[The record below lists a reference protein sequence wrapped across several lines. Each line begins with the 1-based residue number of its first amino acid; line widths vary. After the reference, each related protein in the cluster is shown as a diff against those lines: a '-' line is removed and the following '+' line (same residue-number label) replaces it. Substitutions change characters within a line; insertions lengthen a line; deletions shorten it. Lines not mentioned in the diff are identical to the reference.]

1 MSMTTNTNDIPYHWH
16 QAETAL
22 LRKDWKTAEK
32 HYRAVLALDAG
43 HVQSLARLVSV
54 RLQLDDFGQAREFCL
69 AAAALPCTDG
79 KTLLM
84 VARQLAIFC
93 EKQRL
98 RDYINGSRSERF
110 ADSQTLA
117 ELSTLLNSASGID
130 DALRLVDAAIAKD
143 ARSAPAHY
151 FRGNLH
157 MFLGDTDSA
166 RRDIERC
173 LALNPGFAQAY
184 WVQSGFGDP
193 ENSGARIARIR
204 ERLALAKPG
213 LKDEIYLSIALHNEL
228 HRTKDH
234 EAAWKAL
241 AYGNAAKRKQ
251 VPYRPEDT
259 QRLFQALKSVDWS
272 GVSDHS
278 RASTG
283 ESAPIFIVGMHRSG
297 TTLLEQML
305 AGHADIRDGGESAS
319 FGTQL
324 KRVTGCNRPLDA
336 EQVARLAQA
345 DLGRVG
351 PWYAENN
358 AWRPEGRRY
367 FTEKLPSNFVNIGFI
382 LKTVPGA
389 RLINLVRDPMGT
401 CFSNL
406 RNLFNFECGYS
417 YDQTELADYFAWY
430 RDLMAFWHQT
440 FPGAILDVHYDR
452 LVAEPE
458 AAMKEVC
465 GHLGL
470 DYHPNMV
477 ALQTQGRRVAT
488 ASTVTVR
495 EGLQTGR
502 NAQWHPY
509 REHLRPLQERL
520 ASHGL
525 I

>member
-1 MSMTTNTNDIPYHWH
+1 MTMTMNRNDIPYRWH

-22 LRKDWKTAEK
+22 LRKDWKAAEE
-32 HYRAVLALDAG
+32 HYRAVLTLDSS

-54 RLQLDDFGQAREFCL
+54 RLQLDDFGQARELCL
-69 AAAALPCTDG
+69 AAAALPCTEG

-84 VARQLAIFC
+84 VARQLTIFC
-93 EKQRL
+93 EKSRL
-98 RDYINGSRSERF
+98 VEYVKDIAPERF

-117 ELSTLLNSASGID
+117 ELSTLLNSAGAID
-130 DALRLVDAAIAKD
+130 DAMRLIDAAIAKD
-143 ARSAPAHY
+143 PRFAPAHY

-157 MFLGDTDSA
+157 MFLGDTGSA
-166 RRDIERC
+166 QHDIERC
-173 LALNPGFAQAY
+173 LMLNPGFAQAY
-184 WVQSGFGDP
+184 WVQSSFGDA
-193 ENSGARIARIR
+193 ENAGTRVSRIR

-234 EAAWKAL
+234 EGAWKAL
-241 AYGNAAKRKQ
+241 EYGNAAKRKQ
-251 VPYRPEDT
+251 VPYRHQET
-259 QRLFQALKSVDWS
+259 RELFDALKAVDWAA
-272 GVSDHS
+272 VPDHS
-278 RASTG
+278 RTPVQV
-283 ESAPIFIVGMHRSG
+283 SAPIFIVGMHRSG

-305 AGHADIRDGGESAS
+305 AGHDDIRDGGESAS

-336 EQVARLAQA
+336 DQVMVLAKA
-345 DLGRVG
+345 DLSRAGS
-351 PWYAENN
+351 WYTENN
-358 AWRPEGRRY
+358 VWRPDGRRY
-367 FTEKLPSNFVNIGFI
+367 FTEKLPSNFINIGFI

-430 RDLMAFWHQT
+430 RDLMAFWHKT
-440 FPGAILDVHYDR
+440 FPDAILDVHYDR
-452 LVAEPE
+452 LIAEPE
-458 AAMKEVC
+458 AAMKEIC
-465 GHLGL
+465 DYLEL
-470 DYHPNMV
+470 DYQPDMA
-477 ALQTQGRRVAT
+477 ALQMQGRRVAT

-495 EGLQTGR
+495 EGLQTDR
-502 NAQWHPY
+502 NIQWHPY
-509 REHLRPLQERL
+509 CEHLRPLRERL
-520 ASHGL
+520 DLHGL

>member
-1 MSMTTNTNDIPYHWH
+1 MTMTTNPSDIPYHWH

-43 HVQSLARLVSV
+43 HIQSLARLVSV
-54 RLQLDDFGQAREFCL
+54 RLQLDDFGQARELCL
-69 AAAALPCTDG
+69 TAAGLPCKDG

-93 EKQRL
+93 EKRHL
-98 RDYINGSRSERF
+98 RDYINGAGAEHF

-117 ELSTLLNSASGID
+117 ELSTLLNSAGDID
-130 DALRLVDAAIAKD
+130 GAMRLVDTAIA
-143 ARSAPAHY
+143 ANPGFAPAHY

-157 MFLGDTDSA
+157 MFLGDTDGA
-166 RRDIERC
+166 RRDLDRC

-184 WVQSGFGDP
+184 WVQSGFADS
-193 ENSGARIARIR
+193 ENSVARIARIR

-228 HRTKDH
+228 HRSKDYDG
-234 EAAWKAL
+234 AWKAL

-251 VPYRPEDT
+251 VPYRHGDT
-259 QRLFQALKSVDWS
+259 QRLFQALKSVDWTGVTDHS
-272 GVSDHS
+272 GVP
-278 RASTG
+278 AG

-305 AGHADIRDGGESAS
+305 AGHGDIRDGGESAS

-336 EQVARLAQA
+336 EQVTRLARA

-351 PWYAENN
+351 AWYAENN

-367 FTEKLPSNFVNIGFI
+367 FTEKLPSNFLHIGFI
-382 LKTVPGA
+382 LKTLPGA
-389 RLINLVRDPMGT
+389 RVINLVRDPMGT

-417 YDQTELADYFAWY
+417 YDQIELADYFAWY
-430 RDLMAFWHQT
+430 RDLMAFWHNS
-440 FPGAILDVHYDR
+440 FPGAVLDVRYDQ
-452 LVAEPE
+452 LVADPE
-458 AAMKEVC
+458 AAMQTIC

-470 DYHPNMV
+470 DYQPNMI

-495 EGLQTGR
+495 EGLQTDR

-509 REHLRPLQERL
+509 RGHLGPLQERL